1 MPVIDATALKMKLSS
16 DQVFINIDK
25 YANTTAASIP
35 IALCD
40 AYENNLLNKG
50 DNLIMT
56 AFGAGFTWGSCLIK
70 WGINFE

>member
-1 MPVIDATALKMKLSS
+1 MKLNNN
-16 DQVFINIDK
+16 QVFINIDK

-40 AYENNLLNKG
+40 DYEKNLLNKN

-70 WGINFE
+70 WGISNE

>member
-1 MPVIDATALKMKLSS
+1 MKLN
-16 DQVFINIDK
+16 DNQVFINIDK

-40 AYENNLLNKG
+40 AYEKKILNKG

-70 WGINFE
+70 WGISNG

>member
-1 MPVIDATALKMKLSS
+1 ML
-16 DQVFINIDK
+16 INIDK

-35 IALCD
+35 IALSD
-40 AYENNLLNKG
+40 AYENKLLNKG

-70 WGINFE
+70 WGIDCE